1 VQALSKIKWER
12 TVDELVLSERD
23 GALHILTLN
32 RPDRHNAMDDA
43 MSALFQQRL
52 GEALEEAE
60 SSAILIR
67 ATGKSFCSGRDTNV
81 LGHRARDESDF
92 HFVRRHQEGRLRM
105 QESTKPII
113 AALKGGAIG
122 GGCELAL
129 AADIRVCDT
138 TLKLALPE
146 ILYGVLPDT
155 GGTQMMTALIGP
167 SRTKYMVM
175 TGRAIDAAT
184 ALEWGAVDFVVA
196 PEELDDRALEIA
208 RDIAAKPPIN
218 LAMAKEMVNLMHG
231 PTIRIGTRAE
241 LYAQSYLF
249 KTEDYQEARAAHR
262 EKRAPSYKGK

>member
-1 VQALSKIKWER
+1 MSRLI
-12 TVDELVLSERD
+12 LSERD
-23 GALHILTLN
+23 GALRILTLN
-32 RPDRHNAMDDA
+32 RPDRHNAMDDD
-43 MSALFQQRL
+43 MSSLFQTLL
-52 GEALEEAE
+52 GEALDESD

-67 ATGKSFCSGRDTNV
+67 AEGKSFCSGRDTDV

-92 HFVRRHQEGRLRM
+92 HFIRRHQEGRLRM

-129 AADIRVCDT
+129 AADIRISDT
-138 TLKLALPE
+138 SLKMALPE

-175 TGRAIDAAT
+175 SGRKIDAAT

-196 PEELDDRALEIA
+196 PDELDARALEIA

-218 LAMAKEMVNLMHG
+218 LALAKEMINLMHG
-231 PTIRIGTRAE
+231 STIRTGTRAE

-249 KTEDYQEARAAHR
+249 KTEDYQEARAALR

>member
-1 VQALSKIKWER
+1 VS
-12 TVDELVLSERD
+12 ELILSERQ
-23 GALHILTLN
+23 GGLRILTLN

-43 MSALFQQRL
+43 MSALFQQRI
-52 GEALEEAE
+52 GEALDETE

-67 ATGKSFCSGRDTNV
+67 AAGKSFCSGRDTNV

-129 AADIRVCDT
+129 AADIRITDT
-138 TLKLALPE
+138 TLKMALPE

-155 GGTQMMTALIGP
+155 GGTQMMTSLIGP

-175 TGRAIDAAT
+175 TGQRIDAAT
-184 ALEWGAVDFVVA
+184 ALEWGAVDFVVE
-196 PEELDDRALEIA
+196 PDTLDARALEIA
-208 RDIAAKPPIN
+208 HDIAAKPPIN
-218 LAMAKEMVNLMHG
+218 LALAKEMINLMHG
-231 PTIRIGTRAE
+231 ATIRTGTRAE

-249 KTEDYQEARAAHR
+249 KTEDYQEARAAIR
-262 EKRAPSYKGK
+262 EKRAPSYRGK

>member
-1 VQALSKIKWER
+1 VS
-12 TVDELVLSERD
+12 ELVLSERE
-23 GALHILTLN
+23 GALRILTLN

-43 MSALFQQRL
+43 MSALFRAML
-52 GEALEEAE
+52 DKALEEAE

-67 ATGKSFCSGRDTNV
+67 AAGKSFCSGRDTNV

-92 HFVRRHQEGRLRM
+92 HFVRRHQEGRLKM
-105 QESTKPII
+105 QEATKPIV

-129 AADIRVCDT
+129 AADIRVSDT
-138 TLKLALPE
+138 TLKMALPE
-146 ILYGVLPDT
+146 IVYGVLPDT

-167 SRTKYMVM
+167 SRAKYMVM
-175 TGRAIDAAT
+175 TGKPIDAAT
-184 ALEWGAVDFVVA
+184 ALEWGAVDFVVP
-196 PEELDDRALEIA
+196 PEELDAKALEIA

-231 PTIRIGTRAE
+231 PTIRTGTRAE

>member
-1 VQALSKIKWER
+1 MADQI
-12 TVDELVLSERD
+12 LSERD
-23 GALHILTLN
+23 GSLRIITLN
-32 RPDRHNAMDDA
+32 RPERHNAMDDS
-43 MSALFQQRL
+43 MSALFQQL
-52 GEALEEAE
+52 VGEALDETETN
-60 SSAILIR
+60 AILIR

-81 LGHRARDESDF
+81 LGQRARDESDF

-129 AADIRVCDT
+129 AADIRMSDT
-138 TLKLALPE
+138 TLKMALPE

-175 TGRAIDAAT
+175 TGQKIDAAT
-184 ALEWGAVDFVVA
+184 ALEWGAVDFVVE
-196 PEELDDRALEIA
+196 PDELDARALAVA

-218 LAMAKEMVNLMHG
+218 LAMAKEMINLMHG
-231 PTIRIGTRAE
+231 ATIRTGTRAE

-249 KTEDYQEARAAHR
+249 KTDDYHEARAAIR
-262 EKRAPSYKGK
+262 EKRAPHYKGK

>member
-1 VQALSKIKWER
+1 MADQI
-12 TVDELVLSERD
+12 LSERD
-23 GALHILTLN
+23 GSLRIITLN
-32 RPDRHNAMDDA
+32 RPERHNAMDDD
-43 MSALFQQRL
+43 MSTLFQQL
-52 GEALEEAE
+52 VGEALDETETN
-60 SSAILIR
+60 AILIR

-81 LGHRARDESDF
+81 LGQRARDESDF

-129 AADIRVCDT
+129 AADIRMSDT
-138 TLKLALPE
+138 TLKMALPE

-175 TGRAIDAAT
+175 TGQKIDAAT
-184 ALEWGAVDFVVA
+184 ALEWGAVDFVVE
-196 PEELDDRALEIA
+196 PDELDARALAVA

-218 LAMAKEMVNLMHG
+218 LAMAKEMINLMHG
-231 PTIRIGTRAE
+231 ATIRTGTRAE

-249 KTEDYQEARAAHR
+249 KTDDYHEARTAIR
-262 EKRAPSYKGK
+262 EKRAPQYKGK